1 MKRIISILLALVM
14 IMGMCISLSACGNKQ
29 YEYRTGSWA
38 TARNDAADNLASARK
53 KYVGEY
59 YSFTGEL
66 TYIAEGYIAV
76 DEVNPGKY
84 TSGVTC
90 TTKDKE
96 LCDIILDL
104 KKGDMVTVKG
114 KITDIEHDSFGNTAQ
129 MDMDVYEIIE

>member
-1 MKRIISILLALVM
+1 MKMKRIIAILMTGLLLLT
-14 IMGMCISLSACGNKQ
+14 LSACGNKN
-29 YEYRTGSWA
+29 YEYKNGSWA
-38 TARNDAADNLASARK
+38 TARNDAAGNLASARK

-66 TYIAEGYIAV
+66 TYIAEGFIAV

-114 KITDIEHDSFGNTAQ
+114 KITDIEHDALGNTAE
-129 MDMDVYEIIE
+129 MDMDVYEIIEKE